1 MIYGFHSRTDSKKE
15 IVGKGRFDDYNDA
28 VIAFAERKHLT
39 IDSFTELYEVI
50 WLSNYL

>member
-15 IVGKGRFDDYNDA
+15 VIGKGRYTSHNDA
-28 VIAFAERKHLT
+28 VAGFAERKQLP
-39 IDSFTELYEVI
+39 IDRFIEMYEVI

>member
-15 IVGKGRFDDYNDA
+15 TLGRGRFNDYNEA
-28 VIAFAERKHLT
+28 VIVFAERKHLT
-39 IDSFTELYEVI
+39 IDSFTELYEVT

>member
-1 MIYGFHSRTDSKKE
+1 MMYGFHTRTDSKKE
-15 IVGKGRFDDYNDA
+15 IVGKGRFEDYNDA
-28 VIAFAERKHLT
+28 VVAFAERKQLT